1 METGIKKTLPLFQK
15 VGMEILRLRKEK
27 KLTQVSLARKIGV
40 TQQEISRVEKGDNC
54 SLSTLNRIS
63 RALDH
68 EIEILFRDRSH
79 EKI

>member
-1 METGIKKTLPLFQK
+1 MEAGIKKALPIFQK

-40 TQQEISRVEKGDNC
+40 TQQEISRVEQGDNC
-54 SLSTLNRIS
+54 SLSTLHRIS

-68 EIEILFRDRSH
+68 EIEILFRERNH